1 MHDSLLFEKT
11 YQTVRELCESH
22 SIMKVNEIKMT
33 VSMDSHVDGPHML
46 RHFIERDNILFGD
59 WTNVVVEKREI
70 ERLTAIVKSIDGEKD
85 E

>member
-22 SIMKVNEIKMT
+22 SIKKVNEIKMT
-33 VSMDSHVDGPHML
+33 VSLDSHVDGPHML
-46 RHFIERDNILFGD
+46 SHFMERDSSLFGD
-59 WTNVVVEKREI
+59 WTNVIVEKHDI
-70 ERLTAIVKSIDGEKD
+70 ERLTAIVESIDGEKD

>member
-22 SIMKVNEIKMT
+22 SIKKVNEIKMA
-33 VSMDSHVDGPHML
+33 VSMDSHVDGPHMQ
-46 RHFIERDNILFGD
+46 RHFMERDNTLFGE
-59 WTNVVVEKREI
+59 WTEVIVEKRDM
-70 ERLTAIVKSIDGEKD
+70 ERLTAVVERIDGEKD